1 MGSREPNRRPAGA
14 AIVASALSALL
25 TAALTG
31 CGAEDGAGDSTEST
45 APSASESA
53 SVGTSWTPPADDAAG
68 TIGNGAEGEGEPA
81 LDGVLPAAA
90 DPEDAVAPAKSA
102 LTAWARP
109 GLGQV
114 EWWAGFSPYLSES
127 ALVAYEATDPA
138 TIPPVEVTGPAKLA
152 PADDTGQTIV
162 NVTTTGGV
170 FGVQM
175 VWTADGWA
183 VDRLYFPDAPRG

>member
-31 CGAEDGAGDSTEST
+31 CGAEDSAGDSTESP
-45 APSASESA
+45 APSASGSA
-53 SVGTSWTPPADDAAG
+53 SVGTSWTPPTADTGSGAAS
-68 TIGNGAEGEGEPA
+68 EGEPA

-90 DPEDAVAPAKSA
+90 DPADAVAPAKAA

-114 EWWAGFSPYLSES
+114 EWWAGFSPYLSDS

-138 TIPPVEVTGPAKLA
+138 TIPPLEVTGPAKLA

-162 NVTTTGGV
+162 TVTTTGGV